1 MQLIQTTHFERD
13 YKRLPPTIQKRTD
26 EKLKLL
32 VQNLSHPSLRVRRVQ
47 KYKGV
52 FEGSITKDYRFFF
65 QIATEGYILLRIGK
79 HDFLF
84 TQT

>member
-13 YKRLPPTIQKRTD
+13 YKKLPSSIQKRTD

-32 VQNLSHPSLRVRRVQ
+32 VQNVSHPSLRVRRVQ

-52 FEGSITKDYRFFF
+52 FEGRISRKYWFLLQTPPKGCVLYPIGS
-65 QIATEGYILLRIGK
+65 AT
-79 HDFLF
+79 F
-84 TQT
+84 

>member
-13 YKRLPPTIQKRTD
+13 YKKLPPSIQKRTY

-32 VQNLSHPSLRVRRVQ
+32 VQNLSYPSLRVKRVQ
-47 KYKGV
+47 KFKGV

-65 QIATEGYILLRIGK
+65 QITTEGYVLLRVGK
-79 HDFLF
+79 HDIFEKG
-84 TQT
+84 

>member
-1 MQLIQTTHFERD
+1 MQLIQTTHFKRD
-13 YKRLPPTIQKRTD
+13 YKKLPSSIQKRTD

-32 VQNLSHPSLRVRRVQ
+32 IQNISYPSLRVKRVQ

-65 QIATEGYILLRIGK
+65 QITTEGFILLRAEK
-79 HDFLF
+79 HDILEKG
-84 TQT
+84 